1 MIDSGIG
8 SFETTTLDSI
18 LAGAKMRLRLRDT
31 TSEDLLLKDLIVEG
45 LKKSRVPS
53 LFIRKE
59 ECIEIDNL
67 VAQLPCDFV
76 KFDKINPIRLIDN
89 DNQGTWIIPQFTDN
103 TFFSYDNDLESYNSY
118 IRFGT
123 VTQNGKYLYFSSDIE
138 SRRALISYL
147 GTNVDQDGEIV
158 IPELMDSVLV
168 AYACWK
174 YGMIYPER
182 MPSDIRSA
190 WEMEYKL
197 NKKAVK
203 GIQNL
208 PSSLETKLNTWR
220 MNSIL

>member
-31 TSEDLLLKDLIVEG
+31 TSEDLLLKDVIVEG

-59 ECIEIDNL
+59 TYIEIDNL
-67 VAQLPCDFV
+67 VALLPCDFV
-76 KFDKINPIRLIDN
+76 KFDKVNPIRLIDN
-89 DNQGTWIIPQFTDN
+89 NNQGTWIIPQFIDN
-103 TFFSYDNDLESYNSY
+103 TFFSYDPDVSTFGPFVRY
-118 IRFGT
+118 GT
-123 VTQNGKYLYFSSDIE
+123 VSQVGKYLYFSSDI
-138 SRRALISYL
+138 SSLRAIISYL
-147 GTNVDQDGEIV
+147 GTNVDEDGEIV
-158 IPELMDSVLV
+158 IPEIMDSVLV

-174 YGMIYPER
+174 YGQVYPER

-208 PSSLETKLNTWR
+208 PSSLETRLNSWR
-220 MNSIL
+220 MNAII

>member
-59 ECIEIDNL
+59 EYIEIDNL

-138 SRRALISYL
+138 SRRVLISYL

>member
-59 ECIEIDNL
+59 EYIEIDNL

-147 GTNVDQDGEIV
+147 GTNIDQDGEIV

>member
-8 SFETTTLDSI
+8 SFETTTLDAI

-53 LFIRKE
+53 LFIRRE
-59 ECIEIDNL
+59 EYIDIENY

-76 KFDKINPIRLIDN
+76 KFDKVNPIRLIDN
-89 DNQGTWIIPQFTDN
+89 NNEGSWLIPQFIDN
-103 TFFSYDNDLESYNSY
+103 TYFSYDPDINNYGLYT
-118 IRFGT
+118 RFGT
-123 VTQNGKYLYFSSDIE
+123 VTQNGKYLYFSSDI
-138 SRRALISYL
+138 SALRALISYL
-147 GTNVDQDGEIV
+147 GTNVDQDGEII
-158 IPELMDSVLV
+158 IPEIMDSVLV

-174 YGMIYPER
+174 YGMVYPER
-182 MPSDIRSA
+182 MPSDIRGA
-190 WEMEYKL
+190 WEMEYKM

-208 PSSLETKLNTWR
+208 PSSLEQRLNTWR
-220 MNSIL
+220 MNTII

>member
-59 ECIEIDNL
+59 EYIEIDNL